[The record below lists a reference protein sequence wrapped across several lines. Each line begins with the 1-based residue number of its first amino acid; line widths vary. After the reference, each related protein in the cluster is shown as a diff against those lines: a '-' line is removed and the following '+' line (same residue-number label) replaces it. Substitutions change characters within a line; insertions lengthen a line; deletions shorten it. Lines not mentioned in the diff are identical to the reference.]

1 MGSCLSDPT
10 KSLRNLARQGRVDRL
25 DAALKRFG
33 SDEGA
38 RRSSLNLALFSAAK
52 SGQTVMAGRLLDR
65 GADLNFLHTGQ
76 RTPLM
81 VACKHGHT
89 LLARMLLRRG
99 ADLEARNERS
109 QPLTVIMLAQH
120 GADLETAD
128 SMGRTALSLAAASG
142 CAVTAAALAKRGA
155 PPGRS
160 SKSSPTSETI
170 ARANVAV
177 AALQV
182 LTPGA
187 EGAAPARQTP
197 NARRQATAIGK
208 KELASRPGRLSSLLK
223 RGADEA
229 RWLRRRQLLFS
240 AQVLEWASR
249 VAGYAVHHP
258 SHFLS
263 AELAAALLRSVLPD
277 ASLRPLPL
285 AVSRLVMR
293 R

>member
-99 ADLEARNERS
+99 ADLEARNEAGQTALMLAAQRS

-128 SMGRTALSLAAASG
+128 SMGRTALTLAAASG

-160 SKSSPTSETI
+160 SKRSPTSETI

-182 LTPGA
+182 LPPGA

-197 NARRQATAIGK
+197 IARRQATAIGK
-208 KELASRPGRLSSLLK
+208 EELASRPGRLSSLLK

-229 RWLRRRQLLFS
+229 RWLRRRQLLLWS
-240 AQVLEWASR
+240 STHDPPLHTARRPAT
-249 VAGYAVHHP
+249 GKG
-258 SHFLS
+258 
-263 AELAAALLRSVLPD
+263 LRTSV
-277 ASLRPLPL
+277 RQE
-285 AVSRLVMR
+285 
-293 R
+293 